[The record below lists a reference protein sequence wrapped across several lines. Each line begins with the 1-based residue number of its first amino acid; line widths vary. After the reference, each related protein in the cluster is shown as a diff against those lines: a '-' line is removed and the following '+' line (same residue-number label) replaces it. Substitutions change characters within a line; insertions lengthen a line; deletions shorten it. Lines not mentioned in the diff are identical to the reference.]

1 VAKFIYVAVE
11 PTGNQIKGV
20 IEGRDKTDVTRTLK
34 NRGLTVK
41 EVKRDWKSME
51 ISFGGKVTQE
61 DIVVITRQLATMIS
75 SGLPI
80 MRALDIIAMQ
90 ADKKSVKSMFED
102 IKMQI
107 EQGAPFSRGLEK
119 YRNVF
124 GDLYINMVRAGEAG
138 GLLDTILERLS
149 GYMENPSP

>member
-1 VAKFIYVAVE
+1 
-11 PTGNQIKGV
+11 
-20 IEGRDKTDVTRTLK
+20 
-34 NRGLTVK
+34 
-41 EVKRDWKSME
+41 ME

-107 EQGAPFSRGLEK
+107 EQGAPFSRGLENTE
-119 YRNVF
+119 NVLGIF
-124 GDLYINMVRAGEAG
+124 
-138 GLLDTILERLS
+138 ILIW
-149 GYMENPSP
+149 